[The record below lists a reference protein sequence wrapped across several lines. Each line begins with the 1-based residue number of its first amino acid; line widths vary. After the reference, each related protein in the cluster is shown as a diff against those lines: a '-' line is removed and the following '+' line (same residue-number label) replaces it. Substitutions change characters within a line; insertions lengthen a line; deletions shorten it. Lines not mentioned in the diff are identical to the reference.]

1 MRYWKISNNN
11 YPNMQLGV
19 FSTDENKSGFRL
31 QYMELYNWGTFDEH
45 VWKIAPGGE
54 TSLLTGANGSGKT
67 TFVDALLTLIVP
79 EKKYR
84 FYNQSSGSEKKGD
97 RTEESY
103 VLGGYGSVHSDN
115 GLSSK
120 TLYLRDNKEQ
130 AYSILLAHFSNEAE
144 QSVTLFQVRWFSGH
158 EMRRVF
164 AIAHKPLHIEDHF
177 RPFDLGGAWRK
188 RIDQQFN
195 KGSRKQVEW
204 FDSANRYAQR
214 MVEVLGMQSMQAL
227 SLFNQT
233 MGIKVLGDLNE
244 FIRSNMLEP
253 RNMEQEFQ
261 ELKKHLSTLLDAQ
274 RNIEKAE
281 EQVRLLH
288 PLKKHFE
295 AYKEQADLGAAA
307 RQELDT
313 AKIWKN
319 YTKYHL
325 LDEHIRNLE
334 KEAAGVRSASEEIKQ
349 SIATLLEE
357 ERLTLNQLEQNKAGQ
372 RLQQLQK
379 EKETLEQQAK
389 EMAAAL
395 KKFSEWCTLLHLET
409 DPADETAYLR
419 IKKEADRL
427 DKKLATE
434 IRNNNEDLYDAQS
447 RHKKAV
453 DEKTRVESELNMLLQ
468 SRNNIPAHL
477 IGLRRD
483 LCAELK
489 LRDEDLPFAGEL
501 IQVRSEEMD
510 WQPALEKLLSSF
522 ALRLLVPD
530 KYYKKVSRYVNNTQL
545 KTRLVYHLVKD
556 IALQQHADEGT
567 VWHKLEFQPGHPL
580 SAWVSQQVIQQFGYS
595 CVENEKTLERYD
607 RAITIQ
613 GLIKNKDRHEKDDR
627 PGRSDASRYV
637 MGWNNERKREVL
649 QERRSQLLD
658 EAEEATEAQQRATR
672 RNSKLQDQVFAVK
685 HLREHPAFKSVNV
698 GAAHQA
704 IHHLEE
710 QMGKLKTGSDQL
722 KTLTQQLEGIR
733 QQVEA
738 RQKDRDLLIS
748 RASLFEHDL
757 QTREK
762 ERLSLSGFVQHL
774 TEADKDLLLQFQQ
787 KHATQLAENPLSP
800 DTIDDWYQQLMA
812 AAEQTARQYEEAAI
826 REGRDLDRAIH
837 KIKNPPLEI
846 LQRYTDWPAD
856 TQQLPTEREHAGEYL
871 EWLAKLETENLPKY
885 KKDFERLL
893 HDTAVIKMGVLNEE
907 LESWERKI
915 KNSITTLNQSLG
927 GINFNRLPDTYIQLG
942 IRPVADTVIKE
953 FRSRLLNALPQA
965 ADWQQNGFEEK
976 ALHFKQNVQA
986 FVDSLDESE
995 SYRSRVLDVRNWFEF
1010 WADEKFRET
1019 HELKKTYRQ
1028 MGQLSGGEKAQLTYT
1043 ILCSAIAY
1051 QFGITR
1057 EGRNSR
1063 SLRFIAVDESFSNQ
1077 DEEKATY
1084 LMELCKQLHLQLL
1097 VVTPSDKIQ
1106 IVESFI
1112 AHVHLV
1118 QRVSNR
1124 HSILFNMTRKELKQ
1138 RKAEFC

>member
-1 MRYWKISNNN
+1 
-11 YPNMQLGV
+11 
-19 FSTDENKSGFRL
+19 
-31 QYMELYNWGTFDEH
+31 MELYNWGTFDEH

-79 EKKYR
+79 EKKHR

-103 VLGGYGSVHSDN
+103 VLGGYGSVHSEN

-158 EMRRVF
+158 DMRRVF
-164 AIAHKPLHIEDHF
+164 AIAHKPLHIEDDF
-177 RPFDLGGAWRK
+177 KPFDLGGAWRR
-188 RIDQQFN
+188 RIDQQYN

-204 FDSANRYAQR
+204 FDAANRYAQR

-281 EQVRLLH
+281 DQVRLLH
-288 PLKKHFE
+288 PLKTHFLS
-295 AYKEQADLGAAA
+295 YKEQSDLGVAA
-307 RQELDT
+307 REELET
-313 AKIWKN
+313 ARIWKN

-325 LDEHIRNLE
+325 LDEHIRTIE
-334 KEAAGVRSASEEIKQ
+334 KEAKGVRTASEETRQ
-349 SIATLLEE
+349 SIATLTEE
-357 ERLTLNQLEQNKAGQ
+357 ERQTLNQLEQNKAGQ

-379 EKETLEQQAK
+379 EKEGLEQQVK
-389 EMAAAL
+389 ETEAAL
-395 KKFSEWCTLLHLET
+395 KKFSEWCTLLHLEKDPT
-409 DPADETAYLR
+409 DEVAYQR

-427 DKKLATE
+427 DKKLGTE
-434 IRNNNEDLYDAQS
+434 IRNNNEELYEAQT
-447 RHKKAV
+447 RQKKAEE
-453 DEKTRVESELNMLLQ
+453 EKKSLEGELNTLLQ

-477 IGLRRD
+477 VALRRD
-483 LCAELK
+483 LCTELTITE
-489 LRDEDLPFAGEL
+489 EDLPFAGEL
-501 IQVRSEEMD
+501 IQVRSEEME
-510 WQPALEKLLSSF
+510 WQPVLEKLLNPL

-530 KYYKKVSRYVNNTQL
+530 KHYKKVSRYVNNTQL
-545 KTRLVYHLVKD
+545 RARLVYHLVKD
-556 IALQQHADEGT
+556 VALRQHADAGT
-567 VWHKLEFQPGHPL
+567 VWHKLEFHPGHPL
-580 SAWVSQQVIQQFGYS
+580 SAWVSQQVIQQYGYS
-595 CVENEKTLERYD
+595 CVANEKTLDRYD
-607 RAITIQ
+607 RAITLQ

-627 PGRSDASRYV
+627 PGRSDVSRYV
-637 MGWNNERKREVL
+637 MGWNNEKKREAL
-649 QERRSQLLD
+649 QHRRSQLLD
-658 EAEEATEAQQRATR
+658 VTEQAAETLQRLAH
-672 RNSKLQDQVFAVK
+672 RNNKLQDQVFAVK
-685 HLREHPAFKSVNV
+685 HLREHGGFKAVNV
-698 GAAHQA
+698 GAIHQA
-704 IHHLEE
+704 IHHIEG

-722 KTLTQQLEGIR
+722 KTLTQQLDEIR
-733 QQVEA
+733 QQIGS

-748 RASLFEHDL
+748 KASLYEHDL
-757 QTREK
+757 QAREK
-762 ERLSLSGFVQHL
+762 EQLALSGFVKHL

-787 KHATQLAENPLSP
+787 KHGARLTENPLTP
-800 DTIDDWYQQLMA
+800 DTIDDWYQQLMTDV
-812 AAEQTARQYEEAAI
+812 EQAVRRYEEAAV
-826 REGRDLDRAIH
+826 REGRELDRAIH

-856 TQQLPTEREHAGEYL
+856 TQQLPAEREHAGEYL
-871 EWLAKLETENLPKY
+871 EWLTRLETENLPRF

-915 KNSITTLNQSLG
+915 KNSITTLNQSLS

-942 IRPVADTVIKE
+942 IRPVPDTVIKE

-965 ADWQQNGFEEK
+965 ADWQQNSFEEK
-976 ALHFKQNVQA
+976 ALHFKQNVQS
-986 FVDSLDESE
+986 FVDTLDESE
-995 SYRSRVLDVRNWFEF
+995 SYRGRVLDVRNWFEF

-1106 IVESFI
+1106 IVENFI

-1118 QRVSNR
+1118 QRVNNR

-1138 RKAEFC
+1138 NRSGMILA

>member
-1 MRYWKISNNN
+1 
-11 YPNMQLGV
+11 MQLGV

-31 QYMELYNWGTFDEH
+31 QYMELFNWGTFDEH
-45 VWKIAPGGE
+45 VWKITPGGE

-79 EKKYR
+79 EKKHR

-120 TLYLRDNKEQ
+120 TLYLRDNKDQ
-130 AYSILLAHFSNEAE
+130 AYSILLAHFSNEAG

-158 EMRRVF
+158 DMRRVF
-164 AIAHKPLHIEDHF
+164 AIAHKPLHIEDDF
-177 RPFDLGGAWRK
+177 KPFDLGGSWRR
-188 RIDQQFN
+188 RIDQQYN

-204 FDSANRYAQR
+204 FDAANRYAQR

-274 RNIEKAE
+274 RNIEKAG
-281 EQVRLLH
+281 EQVRLLY
-288 PLKKHFE
+288 PLREHYL
-295 AYKEQADLGAAA
+295 AYKEQSDLGAAA
-307 RQELDT
+307 RLELDT
-313 AKIWKN
+313 ARIWKN

-325 LDEHIRNLE
+325 LDEYVRTLE
-334 KEAAGVRSASEEIKQ
+334 KDAGSLRRGSEEARQK
-349 SIATLLEE
+349 IAGLLEE
-357 ERLTLNQLEQNKAGQ
+357 ERQTLNQLEQNKAGQ

-379 EKETLEQQAK
+379 EKDGLEQQVK
-389 EMAAAL
+389 EAEAVL
-395 KKFSEWCTLLHLET
+395 KKFSDWCTLLHLET
-409 DPADETAYLR
+409 NPADEAAYQR
-419 IKKEADRL
+419 IKKEAERA

-434 IRNNNEDLYDAQS
+434 IRNNNEDLYEAQD
-447 RHKKAV
+447 RQKKAAE
-453 DEKTRVESELNMLLQ
+453 EKAKIEGELNTLLQ

-477 IGLRRD
+477 VALRRD
-483 LCAELK
+483 LCTEL
-489 LRDEDLPFAGEL
+489 RIDDQDLPFAGEL
-501 IQVRSEEMD
+501 IQVRSSEMG
-510 WQPALEKLLSSF
+510 WLPALEKLLNPF

-530 KYYKKVSRYVNNTQL
+530 KHYRKVSRYVNNTQL
-545 KTRLVYHLVKD
+545 KARLVYHLVKD
-556 IALQQHADEGT
+556 AALQQHADAGT
-567 VWHKLEFQPGHPL
+567 VWHKLEFHPRHPL
-580 SAWVSQQVIQQFGYS
+580 SAWVSQQIIQQYSFS
-595 CVENEKTLERYD
+595 CVDNEKALERFD

-613 GLIKNKDRHEKDDR
+613 GLIKNRDRHEKDDR
-627 PGRSDASRYV
+627 PGRGDASRYV
-637 MGWNNERKREVL
+637 MGWDNEKKREAL
-649 QERRSQLLD
+649 QHRRSQLLA
-658 EAEEATEAQQRATR
+658 EEEQAEEALQRATH
-672 RNSKLQDQVFAVK
+672 RNDRLQDQVFAVK
-685 HLREHPAFKSVNV
+685 HLRDHPGFKTINV
-698 GAAHQA
+698 PAIRQA
-704 IHHLEE
+704 IQHLEE
-710 QMGKLKTGSDQL
+710 QTLKLKKGSDPL

-733 QQVEA
+733 E
-738 RQKDRDLLIS
+738 RIESLQKERDEWVKK
-748 RASLFEHDL
+748 ASLYEHDL
-757 QTREK
+757 QAREK
-762 ERLSLSGFVQHL
+762 ERVGLSDLVNRL

-787 KHATQLAENPLSP
+787 KHSALLAENPLSP
-800 DTIDDWYQQLMA
+800 DNIDDWYQQMMA
-812 AAEQTARQYEEAAI
+812 AAEQTARQYEESAAK
-826 REGRDLDRAIH
+826 EGRDLDRSIH
-837 KIKNPPLEI
+837 KIKNPPLEV
-846 LQRYTDWPAD
+846 LQRFTDWSAD
-856 TQQLPTEREHAGEYL
+856 TQLLPAEREHAGEYL
-871 EWLAKLETENLPKY
+871 EWLEKLETENLPRF

-915 KNSITTLNQSLG
+915 RNSVTTLNQSLS

-942 IRPVADTVIKE
+942 IRPVPDAVIKE

-965 ADWQQNGFEEK
+965 ADWQQNSFEEK

-986 FVDSLDESE
+986 FIDTLDESE

-1106 IVESFI
+1106 IVENFI

-1118 QRVSNR
+1118 QRVNNR
-1124 HSILFNMTRKELKQ
+1124 HSILFNMTRKEL
-1138 RKAEFC
+1138 RSSRAGMVALGENR

>member
-1 MRYWKISNNN
+1 
-11 YPNMQLGV
+11 
-19 FSTDENKSGFRL
+19 
-31 QYMELYNWGTFDEH
+31 MELYNWGTFDEH

-79 EKKYR
+79 EKKSR

-115 GLSSK
+115 GQSSK
-120 TLYLRDNKEQ
+120 TLYLRENKDQ

-144 QSVTLFQVRWFSGH
+144 QSVTLFQVRWFSGN

-164 AIAHKPLHIEDHF
+164 AIAHKPLHIEDDF
-177 RPFDLGGAWRK
+177 KPFDLGGAWRR
-188 RIDQQFN
+188 RIDQQYN

-204 FDSANRYAQR
+204 FDAASRYAQR

-244 FIRSNMLEP
+244 FIRGNMLEP

-288 PLKKHFE
+288 PLKQHYLSF
-295 AYKEQADLGAAA
+295 KEQSDLGVQA

-313 AKIWKN
+313 ARIWKN

-325 LDEHIRNLE
+325 LDEYIRNLE
-334 KEAAGVRSASEEIKQ
+334 KEAERVRAASEETRQI
-349 SIATLLEE
+349 IAALLEE
-357 ERLTLNQLEQNKAGQ
+357 ERQTLNQLEQNKAGQ

-379 EKETLEQQAK
+379 EKDGLEQQVK
-389 EMAAAL
+389 ETAAAL
-395 KKFSEWCTLLHLET
+395 KKFSEWCTQLQLEK
-409 DPADETAYLR
+409 DPADDAAYLR
-419 IKKEADRL
+419 IKKEAERL
-427 DKKLATE
+427 DKKIATE
-434 IRNNNEDLYDAQS
+434 IRNNNEDLYEAQT
-447 RHKKAV
+447 RQKKAGE
-453 DEKTRVESELNMLLQ
+453 EKKTLEGELNTLLQ

-477 IGLRRD
+477 IALRRD
-483 LCAELK
+483 LCLGLK
-489 LRDEDLPFAGEL
+489 LAEEDLPFAGEL
-501 IQVRSEEMD
+501 MQVRGDELD
-510 WQPALEKLLSSF
+510 WQPALEKLLSPL

-530 KYYKKVSRYVNNTQL
+530 KHYRKVSRYVNNTQL
-545 KTRLVYHLVKD
+545 RARLVYHLVKD
-556 IALQQHADEGT
+556 VALQQHADEGT
-567 VWHKLEFQPGHPL
+567 VWPKLEFQPGHPL
-580 SAWVSQQVIQQFGYS
+580 GAWVSQQVIHQYAYS
-595 CVENEKTLERYD
+595 CVDNEKALERYD
-607 RAITIQ
+607 RAITLQ
-613 GLIKNKDRHEKDDR
+613 GLVKNRDRHEKDDR
-627 PGRSDASRYV
+627 PGRGDASRFV
-637 MGWNNERKREVL
+637 MGWNNEKKKEAL
-649 QERRSQLLD
+649 QARRSQLLD
-658 EAEEATEAQQRATR
+658 EAEQAAEALQRATN
-672 RNSKLQDQVFAVK
+672 RNNRLQDQVFSVK
-685 HLREHPAFKSVNV
+685 HLREHPGFKMINV
-698 GAAHQA
+698 PALQQA
-704 IHHLEE
+704 IHQIEE

-722 KTLTQQLEGIR
+722 KTVTQQLEDIR
-733 QQVEA
+733 RRIDQQQQE
-738 RQKDRDLLIS
+738 RDRLIS
-748 RASLFEHDL
+748 QASLVEHDL
-757 QTREK
+757 QARERL
-762 ERLSLSGFVQHL
+762 RLSLSDFVQHL
-774 TEADKDLLLQFQQ
+774 TEDDKDLLLQFQQ
-787 KHATQLAENPLSP
+787 KHGALLAESALSP
-800 DTIDDWYQQLMA
+800 DTIDEWYQQLMS
-812 AAEQTARQYEEAAI
+812 AAEQTVRQYEEAAV
-826 REGRDLDRAIH
+826 REGRELDRAIH
-837 KIKNPPLEI
+837 KIKNPPLEL
-846 LQRYTDWPAD
+846 LQRFTDWPAD
-856 TQQLPTEREHAGEYL
+856 TQALPAEREHAGEYL
-871 EWLAKLETENLPKY
+871 EWLSKLETENLPRF

-965 ADWQQNGFEEK
+965 ADWQQNSFEEK

-986 FVDSLDESE
+986 FIDTLDESE

-1106 IVESFI
+1106 IVEGFI

-1138 RKAEFC
+1138 NREMMA

>member
-1 MRYWKISNNN
+1 
-11 YPNMQLGV
+11 MQLGV

-79 EKKYR
+79 EKKHR

-103 VLGGYGSVHSDN
+103 VLGGYGSVHSEN

-158 EMRRVF
+158 DMRRVF
-164 AIAHKPLHIEDHF
+164 AIAHKPLHIEDDF
-177 RPFDLGGAWRK
+177 KPFDLGGAWRR
-188 RIDQQFN
+188 RIDQQYN

-204 FDSANRYAQR
+204 FDAANRYAQR

-281 EQVRLLH
+281 DQVRLLH
-288 PLKKHFE
+288 PLKTHFLS
-295 AYKEQADLGAAA
+295 YKEQSDLGVAA
-307 RQELDT
+307 REELET
-313 AKIWKN
+313 ARIWKN

-325 LDEHIRNLE
+325 LDEHIRTIE
-334 KEAAGVRSASEEIKQ
+334 KEAKGVRTASEETRQ
-349 SIATLLEE
+349 SIATLTEE
-357 ERLTLNQLEQNKAGQ
+357 ERQTLNQLEQNKAGQ

-379 EKETLEQQAK
+379 EKEGLEQQVK
-389 EMAAAL
+389 ETEAAL
-395 KKFSEWCTLLHLET
+395 KKFSEWCTLLHLEKDPT
-409 DPADETAYLR
+409 DEVAYQR

-427 DKKLATE
+427 DKKLGTE
-434 IRNNNEDLYDAQS
+434 IRNNNEELYEAQT
-447 RHKKAV
+447 RQKKAEE
-453 DEKTRVESELNMLLQ
+453 EKKSLEGELNTLLQ

-477 IGLRRD
+477 VALRRD
-483 LCAELK
+483 LCTELTITE
-489 LRDEDLPFAGEL
+489 EDLPFAGEL
-501 IQVRSEEMD
+501 IQVRSEEME
-510 WQPALEKLLSSF
+510 WQPVLEKLLNPL

-530 KYYKKVSRYVNNTQL
+530 KHYKKVSRYVNNTQL
-545 KTRLVYHLVKD
+545 RARLVYHLVKD
-556 IALQQHADEGT
+556 VALRQHADAGT
-567 VWHKLEFQPGHPL
+567 VWHKLEFHPGHPL
-580 SAWVSQQVIQQFGYS
+580 SAWVSQQVIQQYGYS
-595 CVENEKTLERYD
+595 CVANEKTLDRYD
-607 RAITIQ
+607 RAITLQ

-627 PGRSDASRYV
+627 PGRSDVSRYV
-637 MGWNNERKREVL
+637 MGWNNEKKREAL
-649 QERRSQLLD
+649 QHRRSQLLD
-658 EAEEATEAQQRATR
+658 VTEQAAETLQRLAH
-672 RNSKLQDQVFAVK
+672 RNNKLQDQVFAVK
-685 HLREHPAFKSVNV
+685 HLREHGGFKAVNV
-698 GAAHQA
+698 GAIHQA
-704 IHHLEE
+704 IHHIEG

-722 KTLTQQLEGIR
+722 KTLTQQLDEIR
-733 QQVEA
+733 QQIGS

-748 RASLFEHDL
+748 KASLYEHDL
-757 QTREK
+757 QAREK
-762 ERLSLSGFVQHL
+762 EQLALSGFVKHL

-787 KHATQLAENPLSP
+787 KHGARLTENPLTP
-800 DTIDDWYQQLMA
+800 DTIDDWYQQLMTDV
-812 AAEQTARQYEEAAI
+812 EQAVRRYEEAAV
-826 REGRDLDRAIH
+826 REGRELDRAIH

-856 TQQLPTEREHAGEYL
+856 TQQLPAEREHAGEYL
-871 EWLAKLETENLPKY
+871 EWLTRLETENLPRF

-915 KNSITTLNQSLG
+915 KNSITTLNQSLS

-942 IRPVADTVIKE
+942 IRPVPDTVIKE

-965 ADWQQNGFEEK
+965 ADWQQNSFEEK
-976 ALHFKQNVQA
+976 ALHFKQNVQS
-986 FVDSLDESE
+986 FVDTLDESE
-995 SYRSRVLDVRNWFEF
+995 SYRGRVLDVRNWFEF

-1106 IVESFI
+1106 IVENFI

-1118 QRVSNR
+1118 QRVNNR

-1138 RKAEFC
+1138 NRSGMILA

>member
-1 MRYWKISNNN
+1 
-11 YPNMQLGV
+11 MQLGV

-79 EKKYR
+79 EKKHR

-103 VLGGYGSVHSDN
+103 VLGGYGSVHSEN

-158 EMRRVF
+158 DMRRVF
-164 AIAHKPLHIEDHF
+164 AIAHKPLHIEDDF
-177 RPFDLGGAWRK
+177 KPFDLGGAWRR
-188 RIDQQFN
+188 RIDQQYN

-204 FDSANRYAQR
+204 FDAANRYAQR

-281 EQVRLLH
+281 DQVRLLH
-288 PLKKHFE
+288 PLKTHFLS
-295 AYKEQADLGAAA
+295 YKEQSDLGVAA
-307 RQELDT
+307 REELET
-313 AKIWKN
+313 ARIWKN

-325 LDEHIRNLE
+325 LDEHIRTIE
-334 KEAAGVRSASEEIKQ
+334 KEAEGVRAASEETRQ
-349 SIATLLEE
+349 SIATLTEE
-357 ERLTLNQLEQNKAGQ
+357 ERQTLNQLEQNKAGQ

-379 EKETLEQQAK
+379 EKEGLEQQVK
-389 EMAAAL
+389 ETEAAL
-395 KKFSEWCTLLHLET
+395 KKFSEWCTLLHLEKDPT
-409 DPADETAYLR
+409 DEVAYQR

-427 DKKLATE
+427 DKKLGTE
-434 IRNNNEDLYDAQS
+434 IRNNNEELYEAQT
-447 RHKKAV
+447 RQKKAEE
-453 DEKTRVESELNMLLQ
+453 EKKSLEGELNTLLQ

-477 IGLRRD
+477 VALRRD
-483 LCAELK
+483 LCTELTITE
-489 LRDEDLPFAGEL
+489 EDLPFAGEL
-501 IQVRSEEMD
+501 IQVRSEEME
-510 WQPALEKLLSSF
+510 WQPVLEKLLNPL

-530 KYYKKVSRYVNNTQL
+530 KHYKKVSRYVNNTQL
-545 KTRLVYHLVKD
+545 RARLVYHLVKD
-556 IALQQHADEGT
+556 VALRQHADAGT
-567 VWHKLEFQPGHPL
+567 VWHKLEFHPGHPL
-580 SAWVSQQVIQQFGYS
+580 SAWVSQQVIQQYGYS
-595 CVENEKTLERYD
+595 CVANEKTLDRYD
-607 RAITIQ
+607 RAITLQ

-627 PGRSDASRYV
+627 PGRSDVSRYV
-637 MGWNNERKREVL
+637 MGWNNEKKREAL
-649 QERRSQLLD
+649 QHRRSQLLD
-658 EAEEATEAQQRATR
+658 VTEQAAETLQRLAH
-672 RNSKLQDQVFAVK
+672 RNNKLQDQVFAVK
-685 HLREHPAFKSVNV
+685 HLREHGGFKAVNV
-698 GAAHQA
+698 GAIHQA
-704 IHHLEE
+704 IHHIEG

-722 KTLTQQLEGIR
+722 KTLTQQLDEIR
-733 QQVEA
+733 QQIGS

-748 RASLFEHDL
+748 KASLYEHDL
-757 QTREK
+757 QAREK
-762 ERLSLSGFVQHL
+762 EQLALSGFVKHL

-787 KHATQLAENPLSP
+787 KHGARLTENPLTP
-800 DTIDDWYQQLMA
+800 DTIDDWYQQLMTDV
-812 AAEQTARQYEEAAI
+812 EQAVRRYEEAAV
-826 REGRDLDRAIH
+826 REGRELDRAIH

-856 TQQLPTEREHAGEYL
+856 TQQLPAEREHAGEYL
-871 EWLAKLETENLPKY
+871 EWLTRLETENLPRF

-915 KNSITTLNQSLG
+915 KNSITTLNQSLS

-942 IRPVADTVIKE
+942 IRPVPDTVIKE

-965 ADWQQNGFEEK
+965 ADWQQNSFEEK
-976 ALHFKQNVQA
+976 ALHFKQNVQS
-986 FVDSLDESE
+986 FVDTLDESE
-995 SYRSRVLDVRNWFEF
+995 SYRGRVLDVRNWFEF

-1106 IVESFI
+1106 IVENFI

-1118 QRVSNR
+1118 QRVNNR

-1138 RKAEFC
+1138 NRSGMILA